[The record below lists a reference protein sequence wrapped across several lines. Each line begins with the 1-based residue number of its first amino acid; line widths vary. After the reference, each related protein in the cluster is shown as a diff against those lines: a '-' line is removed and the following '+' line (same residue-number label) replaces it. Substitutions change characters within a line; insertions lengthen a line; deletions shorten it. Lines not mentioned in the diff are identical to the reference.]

1 VRRLYSTFADGWPG
15 LGLLLMRLAVGSV
28 LVVSAGPA
36 LWNEPALPT
45 ILTSGLLVGSGTLLA
60 VGLWTP
66 VAGAIVAAIATWEI
80 VTKNP
85 QTAVEILAGT
95 MAGALA
101 LLGPGRWSVDAR
113 LFGWKRIDTPPR
125 RGFSHSA

>member
-1 VRRLYSTFADGWPG
+1 
-15 LGLLLMRLAVGSV
+15 MRLAVGSV

-36 LWNEPALPT
+36 LWNEPPLPT
-45 ILTSGLLVGSGTLLA
+45 ILTSAPLVGAGILLV

-66 VAGAIVAAIATWEI
+66 VAGAIVATIATWEI
-80 VTKNP
+80 LTKNP
-85 QTAVEILAGT
+85 QPAVEILAGT

-125 RGFSHSA
+125 RSFSNSA